1 MKLKDFLKYIPD
13 DCEVGLL
20 SLSRTI
26 YISYGLM
33 DEAIDRMAY
42 KYKLVRDQI
51 LNMDVAHV
59 YAGVCVESYNTEYLS
74 NSAYPIDLFPKLI
87 IELE

>member
-1 MKLKDFLKYIPD
+1 MKLEDFLKYIPD
-13 DCEVGLL
+13 NCEVGLL

-33 DEAIDRMAY
+33 DEAIDKMAY

-51 LNMDVAHV
+51 LNL
-59 YAGVCVESYNTEYLS
+59 E
-74 NSAYPIDLFPKLI
+74 LI
-87 IELE
+87 SLQFGRK

>member
-13 DCEVGLL
+13 NCEVCLL

-26 YISYGLM
+26 YRSYGLM
-33 DEAIDRMAY
+33 DEAIDMMAY

-59 YAGVCVESYNTEYLS
+59 YAGVYVESYNTEYLS

>member
-13 DCEVGLL
+13 NCEVGILT
-20 SLSRTI
+20 LSRTI
-26 YISYGLM
+26 YISYGL
-33 DEAIDRMAY
+33 
-42 KYKLVRDQI
+42 
-51 LNMDVAHV
+51 MDVAHV

>member
-1 MKLKDFLKYIPD
+1 MKLIDFLKFVPE

-20 SLSRTI
+20 SLSRTS
-26 YISYGLM
+26 YISYGLI

-51 LNMDVAHV
+51 LNMDITHV

-74 NSAYPIDLFPKLI
+74 QSAYPIDLFPKLI

>member
-1 MKLKDFLKYIPD
+1 MKLKNFLKYVPD
-13 DCEVGLL
+13 NCEVGLY
-20 SLSRTI
+20 SLSMTI
-26 YISYGLM
+26 YISYGYI

-51 LNMDVAHV
+51 LNMDVANV
-59 YAGVCVESYNTEYLS
+59 YAGVYVESNNVECLS
-74 NSAYPIDLFPKLI
+74 QTTYPIDLMPKLI

>member
-1 MKLKDFLKYIPD
+1 MKLKDFLKYVPD
-13 DCEVGLL
+13 NCEVGLL
-20 SLSRTI
+20 TLSRSI
-26 YISYGLM
+26 YIFYGLM
-33 DEAIDRMAY
+33 DESIDRMAY

-51 LNMDVAHV
+51 LNMEVAHV

-74 NSAYPIDLFPKLI
+74 QSAYPIDLFPKLI

>member
-1 MKLKDFLKYIPD
+1 MKLKNFLKYVPD
-13 DCEVGLL
+13 NCEVGMLF
-20 SLSRTI
+20 LSRTS
-26 YISYGLM
+26 YISYGHM
-33 DEAIDRMAY
+33 DEAIDKMAY

-51 LNMDVAHV
+51 LNMKVLHV

-74 NSAYPIDLFPKLI
+74 QSAYPIDLFPKLI

>member
-13 DCEVGLL
+13 NCEVGIL
-20 SLSRTI
+20 SLSMTI

>member
-1 MKLKDFLKYIPD
+1 MKLKKFLKYIPNN
-13 DCEVGLL
+13 CEVGLI
-20 SLSRTI
+20 SLSRSI

-33 DEAIDRMAY
+33 DTAIDKMAY

-51 LNMDVAHV
+51 LEMNVVHV
-59 YAGVCVESYNTEYLS
+59 YAGVCVESFNTEYLS
-74 NSAYPIDLFPKLI
+74 HAAYPIDLFPKLI

>member
-1 MKLKDFLKYIPD
+1 MKLKNFLKYVPD
-13 DCEVGLL
+13 NCEVGMLFL
-20 SLSRTI
+20 YRTS
-26 YISYGLM
+26 YISYGHM
-33 DEAIDRMAY
+33 DEAIDKMAY

-51 LNMDVAHV
+51 LNMKVLHV

-74 NSAYPIDLFPKLI
+74 QSAYPIDLFPKLI